1 MKRREFFQALGGA
14 AASWPFAARAQPSA
28 MKTIGVLGSATAG
41 GWAPFMAA
49 LRRGLSEMGYVEG
62 QNLSIEY
69 RWADGQY
76 DRLPAMAAELVRGQP
91 SAIVAFTT
99 PAALAAKTAT
109 SSIPVVFTTIGDPVR
124 IGLVSSLSRP
134 DGNVTGVTSLNV
146 QVGPKRLE
154 LMHELLP
161 TVEDMALLV
170 NPDNPTTEFQL
181 QEMRAAANTLGLT
194 LHVLRASS
202 EGEFGGVFSTLR
214 QLHIGGL
221 VIGGDILF
229 SGASDR
235 LAAMAL
241 QNAVPA
247 IFQGATFAAAG
258 GIMDYGGDYEEPNRL
273 AGVYTGRILKGEKPV
288 DLPVQQASKV
298 RLIVNLKTAKAL
310 GVTVP
315 LVLLGRADEVIE

>member
-1 MKRREFFQALGGA
+1 MKRREFMGLIGGA
-14 AASWPFAARAQPSA
+14 AASLSFAARAQAATP
-28 MKTIGVLGSATAG
+28 TIGVLGSATAE

-49 LRRGLSEMGYVEG
+49 LRRGLAETGYVEG
-62 QNLSIEY
+62 RNLAIEY

-76 DRLPAMAAELVRGQP
+76 DRLPALAAELVRRQP

-99 PAALAAKTAT
+99 PAAVAAKAAT

-161 TVEDMALLV
+161 AVKGMALLV
-170 NPDNPTTEFQL
+170 NPDNPTTESQL
-181 QEMRAAANTLGLT
+181 QQTQAAAKTLGLT

-202 EGEFGGVFSTLR
+202 ESEFGGVFSSLH
-214 QLHIGGL
+214 QLPVGGL
-221 VIGGDILF
+221 VIGGDPLF

-235 LAAMAL
+235 LAAMTL

-247 IFQGATFAAAG
+247 IYQGGTFAAAG
-258 GIMDYGGDYEEPNRL
+258 GIMDYGGDYDEPNRL
-273 AGVYTGRILKGEKPV
+273 AGVYTGRILKGEKPA

-298 RLIVNLKTAKAL
+298 RLIVNLKTARAL

-315 LVLLGRADEVIE
+315 LALLGRADEVIE

>member
-1 MKRREFFQALGGA
+1 MKRREFLMLAGCA
-14 AASWPFAARAQPSA
+14 AASLSLAARAQAATSA
-28 MKTIGVLGSATAG
+28 IGVLGSATAE

-49 LRRGLSEMGYVEG
+49 LRRGLAETGYVEG
-62 QNLSIEY
+62 QNLAIEY

-76 DRLPAMAAELVRGQP
+76 DRLPALAAELVRAQP

-99 PAALAAKTAT
+99 PAAVAAKAAT

-124 IGLVSSLSRP
+124 IGLVSSLGRP

-161 TVEDMALLV
+161 AAKGMALLV
-170 NPDNPTTEFQL
+170 NPDNPTTESQL
-181 QEMRAAANTLGLT
+181 QETQAAAKTLGLT

-202 EGEFGGVFSTLR
+202 EGEFGGVFSSLH
-214 QLHIGGL
+214 QLDVGGL
-221 VIGGDILF
+221 VIGGDTLF

-241 QNAVPA
+241 QQGVPA
-247 IFQGATFAAAG
+247 IYQGGSFAAAG
-258 GIMDYGGDYEEPNRL
+258 GVMDYGGDYDEPNRL
-273 AGVYTGRILKGEKPV
+273 AGVYTGRILKGEKPAN
-288 DLPVQQASKV
+288 LPVQQASKV

-315 LVLLGRADEVIE
+315 LALLGRADEVIE

>member
-1 MKRREFFQALGGA
+1 MKRREFLMALGGA
-14 AASWPFAARAQPSA
+14 AASLSLAARAQAATP
-28 MKTIGVLGSATAG
+28 TIGVLGSATAE

-49 LRRGLSEMGYVEG
+49 LRRGLAETGYVEG

-76 DRLPAMAAELVRGQP
+76 DRLPALAAELVRRQP

-99 PAALAAKTAT
+99 PAAVAAKAAT

-161 TVEDMALLV
+161 AVEDMALLV
-170 NPDNPTTEFQL
+170 NPGNPTTEAQL
-181 QEMRAAANTLGLT
+181 QQMQSAANTLGLK
-194 LHVLRASS
+194 LRVLRASS
-202 EGEFGGVFSTLR
+202 ESEFGGVFSNLR
-214 QLHIGGL
+214 QSHIGGL
-221 VIGGDILF
+221 VVGGDILF

-241 QNAVPA
+241 QQGVPA
-247 IFQGATFAAAG
+247 IFQGGTFAAAG
-258 GIMDYGGDYEEPNRL
+258 GIMDYGGDYDEPNRL
-273 AGVYTGRILKGEKPV
+273 AGVYTGRILKGERPA

-310 GVTVP
+310 GITVP
-315 LVLLGRADEVIE
+315 LALLGRADEVIE

>member
-1 MKRREFFQALGGA
+1 MKRREFLMLAGCA
-14 AASWPFAARAQPSA
+14 AASLSLAARAQAATSA
-28 MKTIGVLGSATAG
+28 IGVLGSATAE

-49 LRRGLSEMGYVEG
+49 LRRGLAETGYVEG
-62 QNLSIEY
+62 QNLAIEY

-76 DRLPAMAAELVRGQP
+76 DRLPALAAELVRAQP

-99 PAALAAKTAT
+99 PAAVAAKAAT

-124 IGLVSSLSRP
+124 IGLVSSLGRP

-161 TVEDMALLV
+161 AAKGMALLV
-170 NPDNPTTEFQL
+170 NPDNPTTESQL
-181 QEMRAAANTLGLT
+181 QETQAAAKTLGLT

-202 EGEFGGVFSTLR
+202 EGEFGGVFSSLH
-214 QLHIGGL
+214 QLDVGGL
-221 VIGGDILF
+221 VIGGDTLF

-241 QNAVPA
+241 QQGVPA
-247 IFQGATFAAAG
+247 IYQGGTFAAAG
-258 GIMDYGGDYEEPNRL
+258 GIMDYGGDYDEPNRL
-273 AGVYTGRILKGEKPV
+273 AGVYTGRILKGKKPAN
-288 DLPVQQASKV
+288 LPVQQASKV

-315 LVLLGRADEVIE
+315 LALLGRADAVIE

>member
-1 MKRREFFQALGGA
+1 MKRREFLMLAGCA
-14 AASWPFAARAQPSA
+14 AASLSLAARAQAATSA
-28 MKTIGVLGSATAG
+28 IGVLGSATAE

-49 LRRGLSEMGYVEG
+49 LRRGLAETGYVEG
-62 QNLSIEY
+62 QNLAIEY

-76 DRLPAMAAELVRGQP
+76 DRLPALAAELVRAQP

-99 PAALAAKTAT
+99 PAAVAAKAAT

-124 IGLVSSLSRP
+124 IGLVSSLGRP

-161 TVEDMALLV
+161 AAKGMALLV
-170 NPDNPTTEFQL
+170 NPDNPTTESQL
-181 QEMRAAANTLGLT
+181 QETQAAAKTLGLT

-202 EGEFGGVFSTLR
+202 EGEFGGVFSSLH
-214 QLHIGGL
+214 QLDVGGL
-221 VIGGDILF
+221 VIGGDTLF

-241 QNAVPA
+241 QQGVPA
-247 IFQGATFAAAG
+247 IYQGGSFAAAG
-258 GIMDYGGDYEEPNRL
+258 GVMDYGGDYDEPNRL
-273 AGVYTGRILKGEKPV
+273 AGVYTGRILKGEKPAN
-288 DLPVQQASKV
+288 LPVQQASKV
-298 RLIVNLKTAKAL
+298 RLIVNLRTAKAL

-315 LVLLGRADEVIE
+315 LALLGRADEVIE

>member
-1 MKRREFFQALGGA
+1 MKRREFMVLVGSA
-14 AASWPFAARAQPSA
+14 AASLSLAARAQAATP
-28 MKTIGVLGSATAG
+28 TIGVLGSATAE

-49 LRRGLSEMGYVEG
+49 LRRGLAEAGYVEG

-161 TVEDMALLV
+161 AVKDMALLV
-170 NPDNPTTEFQL
+170 NPDNPTTASQL
-181 QEMRAAANTLGLT
+181 QEMQAAANTLGLT
-194 LHVLRASS
+194 LHVLQASS
-202 EGEFGGVFSTLR
+202 EGEFGGVFSSLR

-247 IFQGATFAAAG
+247 IFQGGTFAAAG

-273 AGVYTGRILKGEKPV
+273 AGVYTGRILKGEKPA

-315 LVLLGRADEVIE
+315 LALLGRADDVIE

>member
-1 MKRREFFQALGGA
+1 MKRRAFITLLGGV
-14 AASWPFAARAQPSA
+14 AASLAFAARTQAA
-28 MKTIGVLGSATAG
+28 MPTIGVLGSATAE

-49 LRRGLSEMGYVEG
+49 LRRGLAETGYVEG
-62 QNLSIEY
+62 QNLAIDY

-76 DRLPAMAAELVRGQP
+76 DRLPALATELVRRQP

-99 PAALAAKTAT
+99 PAAVAAKAAT
-109 SSIPVVFTTIGDPVR
+109 SSIPIVFTTIGDPVR

-161 TVEDMALLV
+161 AVEDMALLV
-170 NPDNPTTEFQL
+170 NPGNPTTEVQL
-181 QEMRAAANTLGLT
+181 QQMQAAANTLGLK
-194 LHVLRASS
+194 LRVLRASS
-202 EGEFGGVFSTLR
+202 ESEFAGVFSSLR
-214 QLHIGGL
+214 QAHIGGL

-241 QNAVPA
+241 QQGVPA
-247 IFQGATFAAAG
+247 IFQGGTFAAAG

-273 AGVYTGRILKGEKPV
+273 AGVYAGRILKGEKPA

-310 GVTVP
+310 RLTVP
-315 LVLLGRADEVIE
+315 LALLGRADEVIE